1 MTPRLVRSVTL
12 SPVLLF
18 LSAAV
23 AFAAEPTRPA
33 TSASRTTSPA
43 AKSDPRRTTGKA
55 VLPDPAL
62 LDGAQHPAEKRSEQ
76 GMIGDFELPGDENA
90 RNDRVAGQQGAPGAQ
105 PEQQQPPQPGGGGG
119 QPPNPAQPAQAGG
132 GQQPPQ
138 QAGGAQAAGQGTPI
152 AAPEGMQVASLQG
165 EGGGNPGDV
174 PGGQK
179 PPQVSIGDSAMQIKT
194 QPNAPSVVGAQQPAG
209 QTQQHEKA
217 TGTGGRPPTGNN
229 TNRGAE
235 RGRTM
240 PAGL

>member
-1 MTPRLVRSVTL
+1 
-12 SPVLLF
+12 
-18 LSAAV
+18 
-23 AFAAEPTRPA
+23 
-33 TSASRTTSPA
+33 
-43 AKSDPRRTTGKA
+43 
-55 VLPDPAL
+55 
-62 LDGAQHPAEKRSEQ
+62 
-76 GMIGDFELPGDENA
+76 MIGDFELPGDENA
-90 RNDRVAGQQGAPGAQ
+90 RNDRVAGQPGAPGAQ
-105 PEQQQPPQPGGGGG
+105 PEQQQTPPQGGGGG

-174 PGGQK
+174 PSGQK

-194 QPNAPSVVGAQQPAG
+194 QPNAPSIVGAQQPAG
-209 QTQQHEKA
+209 QTQQHEKT